1 MLLLISRNLHRELRV
16 SVFFLMLEFLKT
28 MGIMAIPGCQLEY
41 ILSKLQYSIGRLTS
55 DPDLE
60 DGRYKFSD
68 MDLGI

>member
-1 MLLLISRNLHRELRV
+1 
-16 SVFFLMLEFLKT
+16 MLEFLKT

>member
-1 MLLLISRNLHRELRV
+1 
-16 SVFFLMLEFLKT
+16 MLEFLKT
-28 MGIMAIPGCQLEY
+28 MGIMAISGCQLEY

>member
-28 MGIMAIPGCQLEY
+28 MGIMAISGCQLEY